1 MFVKLFSGS
10 ALAALCASLAMP
22 ASAQDNE
29 ATDWQLNRM
38 PSQKA
43 TVAVAEFDNGLTLVT
58 RCVNNAFD
66 VTIDGLP
73 ETNDRARLLQISV
86 GEDARMRG
94 VAWSAG
100 ANKTSAFSRFP
111 LALAHDLMRGGTIR
125 IRIPASNGRPSTLY
139 VMDTEPSVAA
149 IAETLTACDKPLIDP
164 RNEGVSDE
172 TLANLPFDMEW
183 IRLPMPSPDAVA
195 RIENFQSTHVT
206 VSCLTADEGRLTD
219 CRIESAH
226 PFNANINRL
235 VLDAARRGRLRHKG
249 TGEAVEAGREISYG
263 VPISIG

>member
-125 IRIPASNGRPSTLY
+125 IRIPASNGRPSTL
-139 VMDTEPSVAA
+139 
-149 IAETLTACDKPLIDP
+149 
-164 RNEGVSDE
+164 
-172 TLANLPFDMEW
+172 
-183 IRLPMPSPDAVA
+183 
-195 RIENFQSTHVT
+195 
-206 VSCLTADEGRLTD
+206 
-219 CRIESAH
+219 
-226 PFNANINRL
+226 
-235 VLDAARRGRLRHKG
+235 
-249 TGEAVEAGREISYG
+249 
-263 VPISIG
+263 